1 MGRLTEKDDQGN
13 WCIRGLPW
21 KNLYPGIAITENTYE
36 RIYAVAKKL
45 LDYEDTGLT
54 PDQIRQMDA
63 LYTEKCREV
72 AELRKA
78 QGWIPVEREAPPTG
92 ERLQAKIKHHE
103 WIADY
108 DNDWVPEEERTRH
121 PEYTEICEIV
131 CVDGIWR
138 YMCKEDGYELS
149 EAYINPQKDVSVPID
164 EIIAWRPLSESYR
177 PEAGHD

>member
-1 MGRLTEKDDQGN
+1 MSEKLEKILGEIEENKHIVEIFGRGVYFVPLEATKQI
-13 WCIRGLPW
+13 IR
-21 KNLYPGIAITENTYE
+21 KHMN
-36 RIYAVAKKL
+36 
-45 LDYEDTGLT
+45 D
-54 PDQIRQMDA
+54 
-63 LYTEKCREV
+63 
-72 AELRKA
+72 
-78 QGWIPVEREAPPTG
+78 GWIPVEREAPPTG
-92 ERLQAKIKHHE
+92 KRLQAKIKHHE

>member
-72 AELRKA
+72 AELR
-78 QGWIPVEREAPPTG
+78 ERDT
-92 ERLQAKIKHHE
+92 AKE
-103 WIADY
+103 
-108 DNDWVPEEERTRH
+108 PEVHTN
-121 PEYTEICEIV
+121 
-131 CVDGIWR
+131 
-138 YMCKEDGYELS
+138 S
-149 EAYINPQKDVSVPID
+149 D
-164 EIIAWRPLSESYR
+164 EIRVGSLVIGKGVKVYSCPKCGNMIRKSDNFCQECGQRLKLATAAQW
-177 PEAGHD
+177 PEWKDRMLHTFLGGHA

>member
-54 PDQIRQMDA
+54 PDQIWQMDA

-72 AELRKA
+72 AELR
-78 QGWIPVEREAPPTG
+78 ERDT
-92 ERLQAKIKHHE
+92 AKEPAAVK
-103 WIADY
+103 
-108 DNDWVPEEERTRH
+108 
-121 PEYTEICEIV
+121 
-131 CVDGIWR
+131 
-138 YMCKEDGYELS
+138 
-149 EAYINPQKDVSVPID
+149 
-164 EIIAWRPLSESYR
+164 R
-177 PEAGHD
+177 PEWKDRMLHTFLGGHHDR